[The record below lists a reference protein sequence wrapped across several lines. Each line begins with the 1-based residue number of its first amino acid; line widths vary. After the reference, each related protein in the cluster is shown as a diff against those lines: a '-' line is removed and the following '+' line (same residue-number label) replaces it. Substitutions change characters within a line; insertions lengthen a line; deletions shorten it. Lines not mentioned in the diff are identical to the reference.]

1 MVHIIFVN
9 QLLDLDIGI
18 ALFRKHVLP
27 QARPRDSQGGLQL
40 ASLLRYIRYEGPLA
54 YGLPI
59 SWLILP
65 PLAFA
70 ILGFARSLDESLIG
84 TSASQ
89 PSFQRRF
96 GLDDPSL
103 NDAQKADLLGN
114 IVAMVQV
121 GSISGALMGFYIT
134 DRIGRL
140 WAVRDMCILWVIGFA
155 IFLSA
160 GANGS
165 LGMVYAGR
173 FIAGMGIG
181 QSVLVG
187 PIYL

>member
-1 MVHIIFVN
+1 MTC
-9 QLLDLDIGI
+9 
-18 ALFRKHVLP
+18 
-27 QARPRDSQGGLQL
+27 S
-40 ASLLRYIRYEGPLA
+40 S
-54 YGLPI
+54 
-59 SWLILP
+59 
-65 PLAFA
+65 AFA
-70 ILGFARSLDESLIG
+70 ILGFSRSLDESLIG

-96 GLDDPSL
+96 GLDDSSL
-103 NDAQKADLLGN
+103 SKEEQADRLGN

-121 GSISGALMGFYIT
+121 GSIAGAMIGFYVT
-134 DRIGRL
+134 DKIGRL
-140 WAVRDMCILWVIGFA
+140 WTVRQLCLFWMVGFA
-155 IFLSA
+155 IFLAA

-181 QSVLVG
+181 QSVVVG